1 MTKIV
6 FKRYSILFKKYSS
19 KLKGKQSNQIGSIM
33 YVLPLERSFRQENNF
48 SMESIIQVGVDAVF
62 DVSFSGSLD
71 LRKAY
76 VRLLLVSLWSEN
88 QLFVALI
95 AGLMP
100 TGVTFSA
107 PLVLP
112 APAVTAQPLD
122 FEQFVTRKHHHNTFL
137 LLVCCN
143 FLVWEICKVRW
154 Q

>member
-48 SMESIIQVGVDAVF
+48 SMESITQVGVDAVF

-76 VRLLLVSLWSEN
+76 VRLLLVSL
-88 QLFVALI
+88 
-95 AGLMP
+95 
-100 TGVTFSA
+100 
-107 PLVLP
+107 
-112 APAVTAQPLD
+112 
-122 FEQFVTRKHHHNTFL
+122 
-137 LLVCCN
+137 
-143 FLVWEICKVRW
+143 
-154 Q
+154 